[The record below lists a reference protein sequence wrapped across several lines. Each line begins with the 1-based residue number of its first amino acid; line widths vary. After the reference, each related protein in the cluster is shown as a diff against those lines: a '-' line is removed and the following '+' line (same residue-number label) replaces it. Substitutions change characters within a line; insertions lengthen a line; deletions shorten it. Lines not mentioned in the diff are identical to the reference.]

1 MSPPREYEEHSLYSN
16 KQLKK
21 LDQDLMMQAM
31 QRLLKSSRLKLVMHP
46 KVGQCMVYVS
56 EAQAKLEIEKFG
68 GLSHNEILVFQK
80 IEESGVKGLFQRD
93 LKSRTGITNPN
104 TIRTIIDKLMRRKL
118 IKDFT
123 SVHTGKKKMYILAEL
138 EPSKEL
144 TGGNWYT
151 NGDLDLDLVEV
162 CTKLALKFFEQ
173 REKAAREK
181 GTTDHGGSVQEVGDF
196 IKGKGV
202 VSCELTMEEVLQ
214 LVSTLEYDGLIESLL
229 KDASM
234 LRPADRTFRLVRQG
248 LAGAFEHFTS
258 LPTSICPVA
267 NISFPSQPSLCPL
280 LDYWLRL

>member
-123 SVHTGKKKMYILAEL
+123 SVHTGKKKM
-138 EPSKEL
+138 
-144 TGGNWYT
+144 
-151 NGDLDLDLVEV
+151 DLDLVEV